1 MTQST
6 TKIPNN
12 WIRPGEARKKLGAR
26 AGQLADIQLVCGAGP
41 YELDVLVREL
51 EGPTGVDF
59 VGQITR
65 AESIHEPVSDLPLT
79 LVAAQEEQD
88 VGDAI
93 TNEFGEFAF
102 ARQPNTAYGLRVG
115 QHEDSPCVLVWEG
128 AA

>member
-1 MTQST
+1 MSYVQV
-6 TKIPNN
+6 PNH
-12 WIRPGEARKKLGAR
+12 WIRPGEVKKKEGSR

-51 EGPTGVDF
+51 EGPRGVDF

-65 AESIHEPVSDLPLT
+65 AESIHEPVSDLALT
-79 LVAAQEEQD
+79 LIAAHGDEE
-88 VGDAI
+88 VGDTT

-102 ARQPNTAYGLRVG
+102 GRQPNTAYGLRVG
-115 QHEDSPCVLVWEG
+115 THADAPCVLVWEG